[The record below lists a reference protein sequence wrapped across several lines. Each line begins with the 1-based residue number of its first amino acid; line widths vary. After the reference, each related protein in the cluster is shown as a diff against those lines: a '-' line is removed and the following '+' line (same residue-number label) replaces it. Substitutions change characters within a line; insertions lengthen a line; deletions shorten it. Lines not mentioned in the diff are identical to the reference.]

1 MMLRTVKNLVLS
13 KPEMPF
19 GQFYLNYVMRVQDA
33 NIDKSM
39 KSLLKYNRYG
49 VDKLATAI
57 EDVYLSI
64 DINKLINT
72 INYI

>member
-1 MMLRTVKNLVLS
+1 
-13 KPEMPF
+13 MPF

-57 EDVYLSI
+57 EDIYLSI

>member
-13 KPEMPF
+13 EPEMPF
-19 GQFYLNYVMRVQDA
+19 GQFYLDYVMRVQDT
-33 NIDKSM
+33 NIDRSM

-72 INYI
+72 INYT

>member
-1 MMLRTVKNLVLS
+1 MVLS
-13 KPEMPF
+13 EPEMPF
-19 GQFYLNYVMRVQDA
+19 GQFYLNYVMRVQDT

-39 KSLLKYNRYG
+39 KSLLKYNRYD

-72 INYI
+72 INYK

>member
-1 MMLRTVKNLVLS
+1 MMLKTVKNRVLS
-13 KPEMPF
+13 EPEIPF
-19 GQFYLNYVMRVQDA
+19 GQFYLNYVMRVQDT

-39 KSLLKYNRYG
+39 KSLLKYNRYD

-72 INYI
+72 INYT